1 MEAGETREELREG
14 MVEGSTA
21 PVASSGG
28 HSFMDVLSAAVHSV
42 FGACSSRTLRINGRR
57 LRVLRQLAEGGYSY
71 VYLCED
77 LRTKQRYAVK
87 QMLLQSHEQRQAAR
101 REIETHLTFASQPH
115 IMPLVDYVIERDAGA
130 PEQHAA
136 GAERALL
143 LFPFYRRGS
152 LQDALLRGLAREGT
166 RRVGRPAFFD
176 EPSAL
181 RLFVDMATGVAAMHR
196 HSPPLA
202 HRDICPRNVM
212 VADDGGGVLIDLGS
226 AAPARVALRSR
237 MDALRLQEEAAVG
250 SSMPYRAPE
259 LWEPP
264 PPAAVGGAGSGGSSG
279 VDERTDVWSLGATL
293 YALAFG
299 YSPFESTRGEDGRLR
314 LAEASHLRTLAPLVF
329 PLHHAFSEGFCAFVA
344 WMLTKDAAAR
354 PAIEAVLE
362 RAHDLLMRAEAA
374 RPAQAAAG
382 GAAANGRPYSENG
395 SGSDG
400 AVGAD
405 GFVTIDMRPAASA
418 AASATVARSGGHG
431 TAASGP
437 RYSEMGSPPPAGPA
451 TGTSGTH
458 RQRLFVPGPSTGGG
472 AVTSAALQG
481 TGGRGTAGVNRTAA
495 AADDSEFNP
504 FAAVAGALSR

>member
-1 MEAGETREELREG
+1 
-14 MVEGSTA
+14 
-21 PVASSGG
+21 
-28 HSFMDVLSAAVHSV
+28 
-42 FGACSSRTLRINGRR
+42 
-57 LRVLRQLAEGGYSY
+57 
-71 VYLCED
+71 
-77 LRTKQRYAVK
+77 
-87 QMLLQSHEQRQAAR
+87 
-101 REIETHLTFASQPH
+101 
-115 IMPLVDYVIERDAGA
+115 
-130 PEQHAA
+130 
-136 GAERALL
+136 
-143 LFPFYRRGS
+143 
-152 LQDALLRGLAREGT
+152 
-166 RRVGRPAFFD
+166 
-176 EPSAL
+176 
-181 RLFVDMATGVAAMHR
+181 
-196 HSPPLA
+196 
-202 HRDICPRNVM
+202 
-212 VADDGGGVLIDLGS
+212 
-226 AAPARVALRSR
+226 

-264 PPAAVGGAGSGGSSG
+264 PPCAAGGTGSGVSSG

-299 YSPFESTRGEDGRLR
+299 YSPFESTRGEDGQLR

-374 RPAQAAAG
+374 GAVQAA
-382 GAAANGRPYSENG
+382 GAAAASGAEGRPYGERS

-418 AASATVARSGGHG
+418 AATATVIRSGGHG
-431 TAASGP
+431 TPASGP

-451 TGTSGTH
+451 TGSSGTR
-458 RQRLFVPGPSTGGG
+458 RQRLFVPGPSTAGG

-481 TGGRGTAGVNRTAA
+481 AGGRGSSGVTTTAA

>member
-1 MEAGETREELREG
+1 
-14 MVEGSTA
+14 
-21 PVASSGG
+21 
-28 HSFMDVLSAAVHSV
+28 MDVLSAAVHAV

-77 LRTKQRYAVK
+77 LRTTQRYAVK
-87 QMLLQSHEQRQAAR
+87 QMLLQSAEQRQAAR
-101 REIETHLTFASQPH
+101 REIETHVAFASQPH

-130 PEQHAA
+130 PERNAA

-152 LQDALLRGLAREGT
+152 LQDVLLQGLAQAGT
-166 RRVGRPAFFD
+166 RTHGRPAFFD
-176 EPSAL
+176 ELSAL
-181 RLFVDMATGVAAMHR
+181 RLFVDVATGVAAMHR

-212 VADDGGGVLIDLGS
+212 IADDGGGVLIDLGS
-226 AAPARVALRSR
+226 AVPARVVLHSR
-237 MDALRLQEEAAVG
+237 MDALRLQEEAAVS

-264 PPAAVGGAGSGGSSG
+264 PPSAAGGAGSGRSSG

-299 YSPFESTRGEDGRLR
+299 YSPFESTRGEDGQLR

-329 PLHHAFSEGFCAFVA
+329 PTHHAFSEGFCAFVA

-362 RAHDLLMRAEAA
+362 RAHALLMRA
-374 RPAQAAAG
+374 QAAGAVAG
-382 GAAANGRPYSENG
+382 SGPQGRPYSEC
-395 SGSDG
+395 GSDG
-400 AVGAD
+400 PVGAD

-418 AASATVARSGGHG
+418 AASTSATAARSGGHG
-431 TAASGP
+431 ASASGP

-458 RQRLFVPGPSTGGG
+458 RQRLFVPGPSTGAG

-481 TGGRGTAGVNRTAA
+481 ASGLGAAAVDRTAG